1 MPRWTLEA
9 RRKQAALIRTW
20 KPWTSSTGPRT
31 DAGKAVSAMNN
42 YRHGWYTAGEGK
54 EMTAGW
60 VIFDRRMR
68 IVIRRIKRARRK
80 RESDRYSYWR

>member
-20 KPWTSSTGPRT
+20 QPWKQSTGPRT
-31 DAGKAVSAMNN
+31 EEGKAVSAMNN
-42 YRHGWYTAGEGK
+42 YRHGWYTSGEGK

-68 IVIRRIKRARRK
+68 VVIRRIKRARRK
-80 RESDRYSYWR
+80 RERERR